1 MSTEKINSEERTY
14 REWLTEAL
22 NGVEFTV
29 ESLSSTAGRV
39 MTAATPFLAGFGSAA
54 AITFA
59 FAEQSH
65 SMFDLIWPG
74 VALGI
79 VLGGAVEGMNIASV
93 YNRDRAYAHN
103 RRTDD
108 AAKRVSTSVGDTIV
122 RYSILVTFGIVFA
135 LETVPSAYAWY
146 IGEMAAMHALFRI
159 CLIILP
165 FMSRI
170 GAMLYAF
177 VAEINAVD
185 TYAREAKRISERQ
198 EAEDDLIAELDRQR
212 IIDEYNRQKAVEDA
226 NAAANVRKAENR
238 SVGRSRSKA
247 PDSTMS
253 ASVTTG
259 KSDKISESDNVR
271 SDNQSDNQSDNRRQ
285 HVLDIL
291 TEHMSLGATEIH
303 RLIGGDEVC
312 TRSTLYE
319 DLKALAK
326 DGLVHNADR
335 KWHIGQAIETPE
347 PIAFSTNGVGRSP
360 ATAEQL

>member
-1 MSTEKINSEERTY
+1 M
-14 REWLTEAL
+14 
-22 NGVEFTV
+22 
-29 ESLSSTAGRV
+29 
-39 MTAATPFLAGFGSAA
+39 
-54 AITFA
+54 
-59 FAEQSH
+59 
-65 SMFDLIWPG
+65 
-74 VALGI
+74 
-79 VLGGAVEGMNIASV
+79 
-93 YNRDRAYAHN
+93 
-103 RRTDD
+103 
-108 AAKRVSTSVGDTIV
+108 
-122 RYSILVTFGIVFA
+122 
-135 LETVPSAYAWY
+135 PSAYAWY